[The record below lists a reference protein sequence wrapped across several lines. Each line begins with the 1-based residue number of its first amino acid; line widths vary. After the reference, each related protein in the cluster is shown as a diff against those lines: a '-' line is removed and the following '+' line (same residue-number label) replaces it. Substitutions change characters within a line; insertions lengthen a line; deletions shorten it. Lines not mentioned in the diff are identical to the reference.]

1 MFVDNNGLIL
11 SQISDSQLARCNFGE
26 IGGRRRGTERRI
38 RVRGVT
44 KKERS

>member
-11 SQISDSQLARCNFGE
+11 SQIRDSMLARWNFGE
-26 IGGRRRGTERRI
+26 IGGRLRGSERRI

-44 KKERS
+44 EKERC